1 MQVRNTEDQRIIK
14 SELEKE
20 ARKGN
25 SPSTTLVSFVF
36 SN

>member
-1 MQVRNTEDQRIIK
+1 VCDTEHQRIIK

-25 SPSTTLVSFVF
+25 LPSTTLVIFVL